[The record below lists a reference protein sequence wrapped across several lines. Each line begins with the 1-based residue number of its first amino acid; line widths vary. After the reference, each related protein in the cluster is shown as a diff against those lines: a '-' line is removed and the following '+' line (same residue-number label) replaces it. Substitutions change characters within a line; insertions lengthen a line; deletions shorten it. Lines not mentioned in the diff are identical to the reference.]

1 MNFFVHPELLYC
13 IPVVL
18 SFLVFFYFRGKKLA
32 DIKLNQLISSKFKNQ
47 SIPSFSKFRRIQK
60 FCIFI
65 LGTTLIL
72 IGLAGP
78 QWGHVKRSLTPS
90 GIDILIAV
98 DLSKSMLARDIQPNR
113 LERVKLT
120 LSNLLYR
127 VKGDR
132 LGLIA
137 FSGSSFLQCPL
148 TLDHQAFA
156 KSLDDLEVGLIPRA
170 GTNLALP
177 IQEAVRSFSKDDTD
191 KFLILISDGEDL
203 EGEGLKQA
211 KLAGEQGVRIYT
223 IGIGSPEGAFIPTD
237 PIDQPP
243 QNFFTDQG
251 QKVSTKFDRTT
262 LEGIARATNGQFLPI
277 GPTGE
282 GIDHVFT
289 ELQTF
294 GQKKLR
300 EEFSTSLPINRYQIF
315 ILLGLVFL
323 ISESLTSDTKRK
335 KANNAASF
343 ILFFFFM
350 GGCWKPENINWLSKL
365 WKMVITLKRQ
375 IHILNKSK
383 W

>member
-1 MNFFVHPELLYC
+1 MHTSRFVVFGILLF
-13 IPVVL
+13 
-18 SFLVFFYFRGKKLA
+18 SRQKTFT
-32 DIKLNQLISSKFKNQ
+32 KLNQLISNKFKNE

-60 FCIFI
+60 FCVFI

-203 EGEGLKQA
+203 EGEGLKEA
-211 KLAGEQGVRIYT
+211 KLAAEQGVRIFT
-223 IGIGSPEGAFIPTD
+223 IGIGSAEGAFIPTD
-237 PIDQPP
+237 PISQPP
-243 QNFFTDQG
+243 QNFLTDRQG
-251 QKVSTKFDRTT
+251 QKVITKFDRST
-262 LEGIARATNGQFLPI
+262 LEGIAKTTNGQFLLI

-294 GQKKLR
+294 GQKKLI
-300 EEFSTSLPINRYQIF
+300 EEFSTSLPVNRYQIF
-315 ILLGLVFL
+315 ILLGLIFL
-323 ISESLTSDTKRK
+323 ISESLTSDSRRK
-335 KANNAASF
+335 KAINASAF
-343 ILFFFFM
+343 ILAMFCM
-350 GGCWKPENINWLSKL
+350 LGC
-365 WKMVITLKRQ
+365 
-375 IHILNKSK
+375 
-383 W
+383 